1 MKNCVLIDGVY
12 IAIITRCNSDSYK
25 TQTRKNNF
33 HQGIKKW
40 GGRKTSPLLSYF
52 FRLSTYGSI
61 GNFHDVEFDTLR
73 GGIFTGE
80 NFFFYIF

>member
-1 MKNCVLIDGVY
+1 MRKRVLIDGIY
-12 IAIITRCNSDSYK
+12 IAIVTHCNTYSYK
-25 TQTRKNNF
+25 ARTRKNNF
-33 HQGIKKW
+33 HQGIKKR
-40 GGRKTSPLLSYF
+40 GSLSTSPLLSYF

-61 GNFHDVEFDTLR
+61 GNFHDVEFDPLR